1 MSKAP
6 SPEAYAASGSEYAEQ
21 VALMMWAAS
30 SKIPELKWLV
40 AIPNGEY
47 RNKATAGKLKAMG
60 VRAGMPDL
68 FLAIARHPYPGL
80 WIELKKLKGGKV
92 SPDQVIWLEH
102 LERQGY
108 KTYVCY
114 GWIEARDAILKYLKY
129 GE

>member
-6 SPEAYAASGSEYAEQ
+6 TPEAFAASGSEYANQ

-60 VRAGMPDL
+60 VRAGIPDL
-68 FLAIARHPYPGL
+68 FLAIRRGRYPGL
-80 WIELKKLKGGKV
+80 WIELKKLKSGKT
-92 SPDQVIWLEH
+92 SPEQDIWLEH
-102 LERQGY
+102 LKSQGY
-108 KTYVCY
+108 GARVCY
-114 GWIEARDAILKYLKY
+114 GWESAKDTILEYLKY
-129 GE
+129 EE